1 MDGPGRFADLDRPPL
16 QADVLTTS
24 LVREAGL
31 WRRVDVVERTAST
44 NTDLAARAR
53 AGAAEGEVLVAET
66 QTAGRGRLD
75 RSFTMPERSGVI
87 VSVLL
92 RPPSS
97 VPASRWVWL
106 PLLAGLAVEATAREC
121 GLEAGLKW
129 PNDVLVDDRKL
140 CGILLER
147 VEPDAGSDV
156 GPAAVVGIGL
166 NVTMTE
172 AELPVPTATSMRLAG
187 ADQTDRTVV
196 LRVLLRALERLYLA
210 WVRSDG
216 DPAAGVADSYRRR
229 CLTLGSSVRVE
240 LPDGT
245 SLEGTADDVD
255 EHGRLVVDGR
265 ALSSGD
271 VTHVRRLA

>member
-16 QADVLTTS
+16 QPEVLTAS
-24 LVREAGL
+24 LVRDGGL

-44 NTDLAARAR
+44 NTDLAVRAR
-53 AGAAEGEVLVAET
+53 AGAGEGEVLVAES

-87 VSVLL
+87 VSVVL
-92 RPPSS
+92 RPPPS
-97 VPASRWVWL
+97 VPTSRWVWL

-129 PNDVLVDDRKL
+129 PNDVLVDGRKL

-147 VEPDAGSDV
+147 VESVA

-166 NVTMTE
+166 NVTLTE

-196 LRVLLRALERLYLA
+196 LRILLRALERLYLA

-245 SLEGTADDVD
+245 SLTGTASDVD
-255 EHGRLVVDGR
+255 ENGCLVVDGR

-271 VTHVRRLA
+271 VTHVRPAG

>member
-1 MDGPGRFADLDRPPL
+1 MDGSGRFADLDRPPL
-16 QADVLTTS
+16 QADVLTAS
-24 LVREAGL
+24 LVRDGGL
-31 WRRVDVVERTAST
+31 WRAVDVVERTAST

-53 AGAAEGEVLVAET
+53 AGVPEGEVLVAEA

-75 RSFTMPERSGVI
+75 RSFTMPARSGVI
-87 VSVLL
+87 VSVVL
-92 RPPSS
+92 RPPPS
-97 VPASRWVWL
+97 VPTSRWVWL
-106 PLLAGLAVEATAREC
+106 PLIAGLAVEATAREC
-121 GLEAGLKW
+121 GLDAGLKW
-129 PNDVLVDDRKL
+129 PNDVLVDGRKL

-147 VEPDAGSDV
+147 VETEV

-166 NVTMTE
+166 NVTLTE
-172 AELPVPTATSMRLAG
+172 DELPVPTATSMRLAG

-196 LRVLLRALERLYLA
+196 LRILLRALEGLYLA

-245 SLEGTADDVD
+245 SLTGTATDVD
-255 EHGRLVVDGR
+255 DHGRLVVDGR

-271 VTHVRRLA
+271 VTHVRPLG

>member
-16 QADVLTTS
+16 QADVLTAS
-24 LVREAGL
+24 LVREGGL

-53 AGAAEGEVLVAET
+53 LGAPEGEVLVAET

-75 RSFTMPERSGVI
+75 RSFTMPDRSGVI
-87 VSVLL
+87 VSVVL

-97 VPASRWVWL
+97 VPTSRWVWL
-106 PLLAGLAVEATAREC
+106 PLLTGLAVEATAREC

-129 PNDVLVDDRKL
+129 PNDVLVEDRKL

-147 VEPDAGSDV
+147 VESDV

-172 AELPVPTATSMRLAG
+172 DELPVPTATSMRLAG

-196 LRVLLRALERLYLA
+196 LRVLLRALEALYLA
-210 WVRSDG
+210 WVRSGG
-216 DPAAGVADSYRRR
+216 DPTAGVADSYRRR
-229 CLTLGSSVRVE
+229 CLTLGSGVRIE

-271 VTHVRRLA
+271 VTHVRPRE

>member
-1 MDGPGRFADLDRPPL
+1 MDGSGRFADLDRPPL
-16 QADVLTTS
+16 QADVLTAS
-24 LVREAGL
+24 LVRDGGL
-31 WRRVDVVERTAST
+31 WRAVDVVERTAST

-53 AGAAEGEVLVAET
+53 AGVPEGEVLVAEA

-75 RSFTMPERSGVI
+75 RSFTMPARSGVI
-87 VSVLL
+87 VSVVL
-92 RPPSS
+92 RPPPS
-97 VPASRWVWL
+97 VPTSRWVWL
-106 PLLAGLAVEATAREC
+106 PLIAGLAVEATAREC
-121 GLEAGLKW
+121 GLDAGLKW
-129 PNDVLVDDRKL
+129 PNDVLVDGRKL

-147 VEPDAGSDV
+147 VETAA

-166 NVTMTE
+166 NVTLTE
-172 AELPVPTATSMRLAG
+172 DELPVPTATSMRLAG

-196 LRVLLRALERLYLA
+196 LRILLRALEGLYLA

-216 DPAAGVADSYRRR
+216 DPASGVADSYRRR

-245 SLEGTADDVD
+245 SLTGTATDVD
-255 EHGRLVVDGR
+255 DHGRLVVDGR

-271 VTHVRRLA
+271 VTHVRPLG